1 MSRKIDSKSLCLSLL
16 AAEAEAEVQTLV
28 EADPILR
35 DRKNWRPLDGRETN
49 FNVMSNQASDGGKA
63 LTELMTNMVD
73 AVLMRRSYEKGID
86 PKGPAAPKSMYEAID
101 KLIKPL
107 RGGKLVNLDPRDPW
121 LRDFAQKNLVI
132 GVTGARSKREGL
144 PCYTFADNGEGQRP
158 EDFERTFLSLK
169 EGNKASI
176 PFVQG
181 KYNMGSSGV
190 LSYCGTRW
198 FKLIVSRR
206 HDRKGSWGWTLM
218 RRRPSTEDQMP
229 VAEYFVM
236 PDGKIPSFEAG
247 ELYPLQRADRKR
259 YDRMHLVSGTIIK
272 LYDYQVGAKFSGFK
286 GGREALNENLV
297 ETMLPFRLLDLRQT
311 PDKSRGGDRAE
322 GVDARPFYGME
333 FLLLRSHRED
343 EHDEEEDAA
352 VGSERRD
359 VATIEDPRLGRI
371 TISAIPL
378 KRELPGWLKPVSTN
392 NRVFHAVNGQ
402 VQFKQTRGYLS
413 QSCGL
418 SALKDRVVIIVDASE
433 LSFAAHNDVWKGD
446 REHIRNTIVG
456 EHYKEKVTE
465 AIRGSSVLQEMQ
477 QQIAREELDRAAK
490 TERNDLFQKLVD
502 ADRTLADLLSNRDPV
517 IFVPSAGRTGDKDTG
532 KAPFEG
538 RYSPTFLRLEERL
551 RDKGLEVPRN
561 RSRPIAARTDAEN
574 GYLRRPENRGILTV
588 SDDVLSRFTARVQL
602 HDGRLTVFF
611 EPVPGRVAAGDVFE
625 CSLTL
630 QDPAMPEPLKVSLPI
645 RVIDDEKPEPKPK
658 KVSRP
663 NGAGAGA
670 QNGKGKPAPTHGLPP
685 YRLMTQDGRTI
696 GGQETLAWPEGFE
709 GNDGGVAEDLG
720 EGRVIYKVNY
730 DNAYH
735 LKYRAA
741 QRGDVA
747 KDVVTEKYI
756 LGMRILM
763 MGFER
768 AIRAGG
774 DGGEAEGVG
783 EHRDVFRRMAARGA
797 AATVLALAEN
807 LPKIVNS
814 AAVMPEAE

>member
-1 MSRKIDSKSLCLSLL
+1 MSRKIDPKALCLSLL
-16 AAEAEAEVQTLV
+16 ASESETQVQSII
-28 EADPILR
+28 EADPALR
-35 DRKNWRPLDGRETN
+35 DQKNWKPLDGRETN

-73 AVLMRRSYEKGID
+73 AVLMRHAYEKSID
-86 PKGPAAPKSMYEAID
+86 PKGPVAPKTMYEAID

-158 EDFERTFLSLK
+158 DDFERTFLSLK

-206 HDRKGSWGWTLM
+206 FDRKSPWGWTLM
-218 RRRPSTEDQMP
+218 RRRPSAGDQMP

-236 PDGKIPSFEAG
+236 PDGKVPSFEAD

-259 YDRMHLVSGTIIK
+259 YDRMHLASGTIIK

-286 GGREALNENLV
+286 GAREALNENLV

-311 PDKSRGGDRAE
+311 PDRTRGGDRAE

-352 VGSERRD
+352 AGSERRD
-359 VATIEDPRLGRI
+359 VATIEDPGLGRI

-378 KRELPGWLKPVSTN
+378 KRDLPGWLKPASTN

-418 SALKDRVVIIVDASE
+418 SALKDRVVIVVDASE

-465 AIRGSSVLQEMQ
+465 AIKGSSVLQEMQ

-502 ADRTLADLLSNRDPV
+502 ADRTLADLLSDRDPV
-517 IFVPSAGRTGDKDTG
+517 IFVPSVGGSGGGGG
-532 KAPFEG
+532 KASFEG
-538 RYSPTFLRLEERL
+538 KYSPTFLRLDERL
-551 RDKGLEVPRN
+551 RDKGLDVPLN
-561 RSRPIAARTDAEN
+561 RARPVAARTDAEN
-574 GYLRRPENRGILTV
+574 GYLRRAENRGTLTV
-588 SDDVLSRFTARVQL
+588 SEEVRSRFTTRTQL
-602 HDGRLTVFF
+602 HDGRLSVFL
-611 EPVPGRVAAGDVFE
+611 EPVPGRVATGDVFE
-625 CSLTL
+625 CKLTV
-630 QDPAMPEPLKVSLPI
+630 QDPAMPAPLEVSIPI
-645 RVIDDEKPEPKPK
+645 RVTDDEKLEPKPK
-658 KVSRP
+658 PKP
-663 NGAGAGA
+663 PAPQDDDAGVPG
-670 QNGKGKPAPTHGLPP
+670 GKGKPVPTHGLPP
-685 YRLMTQDGRTI
+685 YLLLTEDGRTI
-696 GGQETLAWPEGFE
+696 GEQETQRWPEGFD
-709 GNDGGVAEDLG
+709 GNDGGMAEDLG
-720 EGRVIYKVNY
+720 EGRVLYKVNY

-735 LKYRAA
+735 LKYRAG

-768 AIRAGG
+768 AIRAAGRHA
-774 DGGEAEGVG
+774 DAEGVS
-783 EHRDVFRRMAARGA
+783 EHRDAFRRMAARGA

-814 AAVMPEAE
+814 AAVTQEAE